1 MLHPYTMEV
10 LNAERLKDLDREAV
24 GLYYRNRARRA
35 RRQTFRAMIARLG
48 NFLIATGG
56 VIKQWADQT

>member
-10 LNAERLKDLDREAV
+10 LNAERLKDLDREAT
-24 GLYYRNRARRA
+24 GLYYSHLARRA
-35 RRQTFRAMIARLG
+35 RRRTYRAMIARLG